1 MPHQLPSPWK
11 VPLVRELTIILLIKL
26 TLLLIIKAVWF
37 DQPTIPDD
45 GSRVTSQ
52 HLLGDSRPSD
62 AEKESAR

>member
-1 MPHQLPSPWK
+1 MPAQAPSPWK
-11 VPLVRELTIILLIKL
+11 TPLVRELAVILLIKL
-26 TLLLIIKAVWF
+26 ALLLVIKAVWF
-37 DQPTIPDD
+37 DQPTVPDD

>member
-1 MPHQLPSPWK
+1 MPAQAPSPWK
-11 VPLVRELTIILLIKL
+11 VPLVRELAIILLIKL
-26 TLLLIIKAVWF
+26 ALLLVIKAVWF
-37 DQPTIPDD
+37 DQPTVPAD